1 MNTTSPSK
9 DIMTTLAPPAT
20 IAFIG
25 LGMMGRPMA
34 TRLAEAGFKL
44 RVFDLSQ
51 KAVSEFV
58 GAHPTALATPSAKAA
73 AQGAAAMITM
83 LPDGKIVRQAVLEGR
98 DPAIEGLEA
107 GALVIDMSS
116 SNPVDTQKL
125 ARDLAGRG
133 VALLDAPVSGGV
145 KRAVDG
151 SLSIMV
157 GGPNADLERARPV
170 FGAMGKT
177 ITLCGPVGAGHAL
190 KALNNYLSAAGL
202 VAMCEALV
210 VGEAFGLDPGTM
222 VDVFNSSTGKSNATE
237 VKGRQFVVSR
247 TFAAGFTTALMAKDL
262 RTAGG
267 IARHLKLNLPNLD
280 QAVAYWTAADGKLG
294 PGADHTE
301 IFRYAEMLAE
311 EDS

>member
-1 MNTTSPSK
+1 
-9 DIMTTLAPPAT
+9 MTTPLAPPAT

-34 TRLAEAGFKL
+34 TRLAEAGFRL
-44 RVFDLSQ
+44 RVFDVSQ
-51 KAVSEFV
+51 KAVSDFV
-58 GAHPTALATPSAKAA
+58 GAHPSALATASAKAA
-73 AQGAAAMITM
+73 AQGADALITM
-83 LPDGKIVRQAVLEGR
+83 LPDGRIVRQAVLEGR
-98 DPAIEGLEA
+98 DPAVEGLSA
-107 GALVIDMSS
+107 GAIVMDMSS

-125 ARDLAGRG
+125 AKDLAARG

-157 GGPNADLERARPV
+157 GGGAADLERARPV

-177 ITLCGPVGAGHAL
+177 ITFCGPAGAGHAL
-190 KALNNYLSAAGL
+190 KALNNYLSATSL

-222 VDVFNSSTGKSNATE
+222 VDVFNTSSGKSNSTE
-237 VKGRQFVVSR
+237 VKGRQQVVSR
-247 TFAAGFTTALMAKDL
+247 AFAAGFTTSLMAKDL
-262 RTAGG
+262 RTAGDV
-267 IARHLKLNLPNLD
+267 ARHLKLNMPNLQ
-280 QAVAYWTAADGKLG
+280 QAVAYWNDADGKLG
-294 PGADHTE
+294 KGADHTE

-311 EDS
+311 KD

>member
-1 MNTTSPSK
+1 
-9 DIMTTLAPPAT
+9 MTPLKPPAT

-44 RVFDLSQ
+44 RVFDVSQ
-51 KAVSEFV
+51 KAVSDFV
-58 GAHPTALATPSAKAA
+58 GAHPSALATASAKAA
-73 AQGAAAMITM
+73 AQGADALITM
-83 LPDGKIVRQAVLEGR
+83 LPDGKIVRAAVLEGR
-98 DPAIEGLEA
+98 DPAVEGLAA
-107 GALVIDMSS
+107 GAIVMDMSS

-125 ARDLAGRG
+125 AKDLAARG

-145 KRAVDG
+145 KRAIDG

-157 GGPNADLERARPV
+157 GGSVADLERTQPV

-177 ITLCGPVGAGHAL
+177 ITFCGPAGAGHAL
-190 KALNNYLSAAGL
+190 KALNNYLSATSL

-222 VDVFNSSTGKSNATE
+222 VDVFNTSSGKSNSTE
-237 VKGRQFVVSR
+237 VKGRQQVVSR
-247 TFAAGFTTALMAKDL
+247 AFAAGFTTSLMAKDL
-262 RTAGG
+262 RTAGDV
-267 IARHLKLNLPNLD
+267 ARHLKLNMPNLQ
-280 QAVAYWTAADGKLG
+280 QAVAYWNDADGKLG
-294 PGADHTE
+294 KGADHTE

-311 EDS
+311 GD

>member
-1 MNTTSPSK
+1 MN
-9 DIMTTLAPPAT
+9 TLAPPAT

-34 TRLAEAGFKL
+34 DRLAEAGFKL

-51 KAVSEFV
+51 KAVSDFV
-58 GAHPTALATPSAKAA
+58 GAHPSALATASAKAA
-73 AQGAAAMITM
+73 AQGADALITM
-83 LPDGKIVRQAVLEGR
+83 LPDGKVVRQAVLEGR
-98 DPAIEGLEA
+98 DAAVEGLAA
-107 GALVIDMSS
+107 GGLVLDMSS
-116 SNPVDTQKL
+116 SNPVDTQQL
-125 ARDLAGRG
+125 ARDLAARG
-133 VALLDAPVSGGV
+133 MAVLDAPVSGGV

-151 SLSIMV
+151 TLSIMV
-157 GGPNADLERARPV
+157 GGAAADLERVRPV
-170 FGAMGKT
+170 FAAMGRT
-177 ITLCGPVGAGHAL
+177 ITLCGPAGAGHAM

-247 TFAAGFTTALMAKDL
+247 TFAAGFTTGLMVKDL
-262 RTAGG
+262 RTAADV
-267 IARHLKLNLPNLD
+267 ARHLELRMPNLE
-280 QAVAYWTAADGKLG
+280 QAVGYWTGANGKLG
-294 PGADHTE
+294 PSADHTE

-311 EDS
+311 GD

>member
-1 MNTTSPSK
+1 
-9 DIMTTLAPPAT
+9 MTPLKPPAT

-44 RVFDLSQ
+44 RVFDVSQ
-51 KAVSEFV
+51 KAVSDFV
-58 GAHPTALATPSAKAA
+58 GAHPSALATASAKAA
-73 AQGAAAMITM
+73 AQGADALITM
-83 LPDGKIVRQAVLEGR
+83 LPDGKIVRSAVLEGR
-98 DPAIEGLEA
+98 DPAVEGLAA
-107 GALVIDMSS
+107 GALVVDMSS

-125 ARDLAGRG
+125 AKDLAARG

-145 KRAVDG
+145 KRAIDG

-157 GGPNADLERARPV
+157 GGSAADLERTQPV

-177 ITLCGPVGAGHAL
+177 ITFCGPAGAGHAL
-190 KALNNYLSAAGL
+190 KALNNYLSATSL

-222 VDVFNSSTGKSNATE
+222 VDVFNTSSGMSNSTQ
-237 VKGRQFVVSR
+237 VKGRQQVVSR
-247 TFAAGFTTALMAKDL
+247 AFAAGFTTSLMAKDL
-262 RTAGG
+262 RTAGDV
-267 IARHLKLNLPNLD
+267 ATHLKLNMPALQ
-280 QAVAYWTAADGKLG
+280 QAVAYWNEADGKLG
-294 PGADHTE
+294 KGADHTE

-311 EDS
+311 KD

>member
-1 MNTTSPSK
+1 
-9 DIMTTLAPPAT
+9 MTTLAPPAT

-34 TRLAEAGFKL
+34 NRLAEAGFKL

-51 KAVSEFV
+51 KAVSDFV
-58 GAHPTALATPSAKAA
+58 GAHPSALATASAKAA
-73 AQGAAAMITM
+73 AQGADALITM
-83 LPDGKIVRQAVLEGR
+83 LPEGKVVRQAVLEGR
-98 DPAIEGLEA
+98 DAAVEGLHA
-107 GALVIDMSS
+107 GALVVDMSS
-116 SNPVDTQKL
+116 SNPVDTQRL

-133 VALLDAPVSGGV
+133 MAVLDAPVSGGV

-151 SLSIMV
+151 TLSIMV
-157 GGPNADLERARPV
+157 GGAAADLERARPV
-170 FGAMGKT
+170 FAAMGRT
-177 ITLCGPVGAGHAL
+177 VTLCGPAGAGHAM

-247 TFAAGFTTALMAKDL
+247 TFAAGFTTGLMVKDL
-262 RTAGG
+262 RTA
-267 IARHLKLNLPNLD
+267 ADVATHLELNMPNLK
-280 QAVAYWTAADGKLG
+280 QAVAYWAGANGKLG
-294 PGADHTE
+294 PSADHTE

-311 EDS
+311 GD